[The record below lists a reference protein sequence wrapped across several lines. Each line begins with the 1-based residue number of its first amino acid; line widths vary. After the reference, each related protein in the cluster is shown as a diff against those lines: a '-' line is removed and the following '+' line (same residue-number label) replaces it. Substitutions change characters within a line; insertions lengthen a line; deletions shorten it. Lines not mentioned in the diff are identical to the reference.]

1 MFFIWLSIVV
11 MFLVLFFVLESIR
24 DISVRKKSQYYL
36 RNLNGISDEEWNSLR
51 EAGYFGGNEGTP
63 EGIDRADKSGECPQ
77 GQQSS
82 RGVCI

>member
-36 RNLNGISDEEWNSLR
+36 RNLNGISDEEWHSLR
-51 EAGYFGGNEGTP
+51 EAGHFGGNEGTP
-63 EGIDRADKSGECPQ
+63 EGIDRADKPSECSQ